1 MTITIQQLVFYT
13 FSVLA
18 ILSAIMVVASQN
30 PVKAVLFLVF
40 SFFCTAGLWMLL
52 ESEFLSIVLVL
63 VYVGAVMVLFL
74 FVVMMLDI
82 EVDDLKKPFVKHW
95 PIGLLIA
102 GLMVGLMLMIVG
114 PEHFG
119 LDKVP
124 APEAFPKDYSHVK
137 VLATLLYSDYLLP
150 FEIAGVILLVAMI
163 AAIGLTFRGTRASK
177 SQIVAVQTQVTKQ
190 DRLTI
195 VKMEAVK
202 GEAK

>member
-1 MTITIQQLVFYT
+1 MTITFQQLVFYT
-13 FSVLA
+13 FSTLA
-18 ILSAIMVVASQN
+18 ILSAIMVVASHN

-40 SFFCTAGLWMLL
+40 SFFCMAGLWMLL

-102 GLMVGLMLMIVG
+102 AIMVGLMVMVVG
-114 PEHFG
+114 KQHFG
-119 LDKVP
+119 LDQVAAP
-124 APEAFPKDYSHVK
+124 APLPKDFSQVK
-137 VLATLLYSDYLLP
+137 ALATLLYSNYLLP

-163 AAIGLTFRGTRASK
+163 AAIGLTFRGSRDSK
-177 SQIVAVQTQVTKQ
+177 TQKVFQQTQVQKQ
-190 DRLTI
+190 QRLTI
-195 VKMEAVK
+195 VKMPSE
-202 GEAK
+202 GAKP

>member
-1 MTITIQQLVFYT
+1 MTITFQQLVFYT

-18 ILSAIMVVASQN
+18 ILSAIMVISSQN

-40 SFFCTAGLWMLL
+40 TFFCTAGIWMML

-95 PIGLLIA
+95 PIGLVIA
-102 GLMVGLMLMIVG
+102 GLMVTLMVMVVG
-114 PEHFG
+114 KQHFG
-119 LDKVP
+119 LDQVP
-124 APEAFPKDYSHVK
+124 LPEALPKDYSNVK
-137 VLATLLYSDYLLP
+137 ALATLLYSNYLLP

-163 AAIGLTFRGTRASK
+163 SAIGLTFRGPRDSK
-177 SQIVAVQTQVTKQ
+177 TQKVSLQTQATKAQ
-190 DRLTI
+190 RLTV
-195 VKMEAVK
+195 VKMPSEGAPK
-202 GEAK
+202 

>member
-1 MTITIQQLVFYT
+1 MTITFQQLVFYT
-13 FSVLA
+13 FSTLA
-18 ILSAIMVVASQN
+18 IMSAIMVIASHN

-40 SFFCTAGLWMLL
+40 SFFCMSGLWMLL

-102 GLMVGLMLMIVG
+102 AIMVSLMVMIVG
-114 PEHFG
+114 KQHFG
-119 LDKVP
+119 LDQVP
-124 APEAFPKDYSHVK
+124 APAPLPKDFSQVK
-137 VLATLLYSDYLLP
+137 ALATLLYSNYLLP

-163 AAIGLTFRGTRASK
+163 AAIGLTFRGPRDSK
-177 SQIVAVQTQVTKQ
+177 TQKVFQQTQVQKQ
-190 DRLTI
+190 QRLTI
-195 VKMEAVK
+195 VKMPSEGASQ
-202 GEAK
+202 